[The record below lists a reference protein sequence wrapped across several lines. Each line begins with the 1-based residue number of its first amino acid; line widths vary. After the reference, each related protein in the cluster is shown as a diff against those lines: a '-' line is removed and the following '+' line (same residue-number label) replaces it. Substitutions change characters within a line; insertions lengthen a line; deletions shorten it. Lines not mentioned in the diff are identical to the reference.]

1 VSPLDGQMTLVAA
14 AADDEEVRQAR
25 IYAAKASGW
34 ILASPVRWQTLVAV
48 LHGMAASPD
57 KPDIKRGDVCSWMER
72 QGWDMAM
79 SAQFRFDN
87 SLWATVARY
96 MRAHYPGLRDCL
108 HIRHSHIDLISLP
121 PLPASFHPVRF
132 PARHRGQWID
142 RGMWQ

>member
-1 VSPLDGQMTLVAA
+1 MPLVSAGAS
-14 AADDEEVRQAR
+14 DEELLQAY
-25 IYAAKASGW
+25 IYASKASRW
-34 ILASPVRWQTLVAV
+34 ILESPARWQTLVAV
-48 LHGMAASPD
+48 LHSMAALPI

-72 QGWDMAM
+72 NGWDMTV

-108 HIRHSHIDLISLP
+108 HIRRSHIDLIELP
-121 PLPASFHPVRF
+121 PLPDSFHPVRF
-132 PARHRGQWID
+132 PARHRGQWLD